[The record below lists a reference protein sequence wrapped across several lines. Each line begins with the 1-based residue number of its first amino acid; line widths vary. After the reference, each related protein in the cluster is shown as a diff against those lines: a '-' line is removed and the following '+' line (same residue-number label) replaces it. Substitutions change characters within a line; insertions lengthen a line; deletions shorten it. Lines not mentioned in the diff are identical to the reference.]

1 MDYKQFRIDNGIA
14 TKDMIEA
21 VREVCPKFSKGTM
34 SFADQPDKYG
44 LCLLPS
50 MDKMLLERFGG
61 GQGKP
66 APKAAPKRTKPN
78 RFVVYLPDDLA
89 EKVKRIRASQGC
101 TTQELLIDLIEN
113 WLITTEEQ

>member
-1 MDYKQFRIDNGIA
+1 MDYRQFRADHGIA
-14 TKDMIEA
+14 VKDVVDV

-50 MDKMLLERFGG
+50 LDKLLVERFGG
-61 GQGKP
+61 QVKEAP
-66 APKAAPKRTKPN
+66 AKAQPKRTKPN

-89 EKVKRIRASQGC
+89 EKVKKIRAAQGC

-113 WLITTEEQ
+113 WLITTEEE